1 MTEFNDTRVSLPE
14 IRFENTH
21 SKEDTSTLFYIREGK
36 IDVSLQKDAIPPL
49 EVSKLRTVNDI
60 LLLQKAMINTLI
72 KQSDIINDK
81 LNDEIINHFFKY
93 LERQEN
99 IVTLSSFFCSSIKP
113 NSYNSVIGKV
123 LMDENIFN
131 NELALIP
138 INQCEDH
145 WLLVAVLLRCKKIVI
160 YDSLDNNAYVQI
172 CENISKFLSNYS
184 KIHACDYLTSE

>member
-1 MTEFNDTRVSLPE
+1 
-14 IRFENTH
+14 
-21 SKEDTSTLFYIREGK
+21 
-36 IDVSLQKDAIPPL
+36 
-49 EVSKLRTVNDI
+49 
-60 LLLQKAMINTLI
+60 MINTLI
-72 KQSDIINDK
+72 KQSDINACINDK

-99 IVTLSSFFCSSIKP
+99 IVTLSSFFCSSIEP
-113 NSYNSVIGKV
+113 NSYSSVIGKV

-138 INQCEDH
+138 INQGEDH